1 MGKLEFN
8 VPAEFDLAQFISAE
22 AHDLRSPFSHVVGF
36 SRLVL
41 NGQDGP
47 ITEVQKEDL
56 TTIYH
61 SGMRALMLL
70 NGLIDLARLSRHEKA
85 ASLAPIDTARV
96 LDQAVA
102 QWKKFNPGRRIAVV
116 TDYQALASG
125 LLADEDH
132 FKPAVVS
139 LMTFAAAYTE
149 DPARMIIRAEVEPG
163 WQVITITSE
172 GKRPLQPSAL
182 DLSIHGAV
190 GRGMLEL
197 TGGLIRSGEDCADGA
212 TICIVLPC

>member
-47 ITEVQKEDL
+47 ITDVQKEDL

-61 SGMRALMLL
+61 SGMRALTLL

-85 ASLAPIDTARV
+85 ASLAPVDATRA
-96 LDQAVA
+96 LEQAIA
-102 QWKKFNPGRRIAVV
+102 QWKKFNPGRRIAVE
-116 TDYQALASG
+116 TDYQAIASS

-132 FKPAVVS
+132 FKQAVVS
-139 LMTFAAAYTE
+139 LMAFAAAYTE
-149 DPARMIIRAEVEPG
+149 DPARMVIRAEVEPG
-163 WQVITITSE
+163 WQVITIASV

-182 DLSIHGAV
+182 DLSLHGVV
-190 GRGMLEL
+190 GRGMVEL
-197 TGGLIRSGEDCADGA
+197 AGGLIRSGEDCADGA
-212 TICIVLPC
+212 AICFAFPS